1 MQMTQTSGASSP
13 MDNTLIPTGALCWA
27 MVAFRGM
34 KIGQE
39 KGSRYADVE
48 LTVADQ
54 QPFARRKVWTKVAD
68 PDYEGNSDKYREM
81 GMVALTRMVE
91 ACNIVDPSNGA
102 SYEKLNGLKIEQVM
116 AMLDGKYV
124 AIKVKI
130 EKQSGGYQDKNDVAT
145 YLTPNP
151 QSDGNK
157 GYLKLMAGDYGVQ
170 TNPAASRGGQGGF
183 GNAPRAAAP
192 APSNN
197 SGFGQRQQGGSARPF
212 DQQTQTMKSP
222 SDQQGG
228 SGFNPNRAPSFL
240 KPQ

>member
-1 MQMTQTSGASSP
+1 MDNSLIPSGA
-13 MDNTLIPTGALCWA
+13 LLWA
-27 MVAFRGM
+27 MVNFRGM

-54 QPFARRKVWTKVAD
+54 QPFARRKIWTKVAD

-91 ACNIVDPSNGA
+91 ACNIVNPQDAA

-116 AMLDGKYV
+116 QMLDGKYV
-124 AIKVKI
+124 AVKVKI
-130 EKQSGGYQDKNDVAT
+130 EKQGQGYQDKNDVST

-157 GYLKLMAGDYGVQ
+157 GFLKLMAGDYGVP
-170 TNPAASRGGQGGF
+170 TNPAAQRGAF
-183 GNAPRAAAP
+183 GNAPRATAPAAAP
-192 APSNN
+192 ANN
-197 SGFGQRQQGGSARPF
+197 GGFGNRAPQGQSDRPF
-212 DQQTQTMKSP
+212 DQSATMKSP
-222 SDQQGG
+222 SDQPSGG
-228 SGFNPNRAPSFL
+228 GFNPNRAPGFL
-240 KPQ
+240 ASRQG